1 RILRRASHVGAA
13 SGRGGRSGRDAR
25 RARSREPRGGADRLR
40 ESARHRDARERRS
53 RGQGDRLAV
62 RHLDAVQLDEGL
74 DRSHA
79 RRGCDQRGG
88 VLSAVHRARLRAA
101 QPQHAD
107 ARPII
112 ARKRADAATA
122 EARRSSAVEFLRLRR
137 QQLQPHLRPRGMKV
151 FVDAIGFAAPGMEDW
166 ESARRVLRGEAG
178 YEPKALSLYQP
189 NLLPPNE
196 RRRAAPAVRLAF
208 RIAEDAMRTS
218 SFKPSV
224 LATSD
229 ADTSILHRLCTALA
243 QPQRAVSPTDFHN
256 SVHNAAAGYWS
267 IAAGAKPPSTSL
279 SAYDASFAAGLL
291 EAATF
296 VV

>member
-1 RILRRASHVGAA
+1 
-13 SGRGGRSGRDAR
+13 
-25 RARSREPRGGADRLR
+25 
-40 ESARHRDARERRS
+40 
-53 RGQGDRLAV
+53 
-62 RHLDAVQLDEGL
+62 
-74 DRSHA
+74 
-79 RRGCDQRGG
+79 
-88 VLSAVHRARLRAA
+88 
-101 QPQHAD
+101 
-107 ARPII
+107 
-112 ARKRADAATA
+112 
-122 EARRSSAVEFLRLRR
+122 
-137 QQLQPHLRPRGMKV
+137 MKV

-218 SFKPSV
+218 SFKPSELATV
-224 LATSD
+224 FATSD

-296 VV
+296 VVVEQKPVLLACYDVVPPQPLFDVRPIALAMGVALVLAPDGAGRPIEISGETLAEIPMADPALEKLRLANPAGRALPLLQSLARA